1 MEDMGVAG
9 ARNKIK
15 LIDFE
20 RFERFLP
27 ARALK
32 KNKNMAKVEILA
44 PWLLSWEGG
53 YNKVK
58 GDNGGAT
65 NKGVTLATW
74 RKYGYDKNEDKVIN
88 ERDVMLI
95 TEFDAIYVVLK
106 PVYWDK
112 WKADDIRSQA
122 IANLVVDWYW
132 NSGVYGIKLPQK
144 VLGVTMDGIV
154 GPKTI
159 AAINGYGNQQEL
171 FRKLWQERKAYFER
185 LAQNPT
191 QRKFLAGWLNRLNG
205 IGWDRLVM
213 NNKKHEVVTW

>member
-1 MEDMGVAG
+1 
-9 ARNKIK
+9 
-15 LIDFE
+15 
-20 RFERFLP
+20 
-27 ARALK
+27 
-32 KNKNMAKVEILA
+32 MAKVEILA

-58 GDNGGAT
+58 GDKGGAT

-112 WKADDIRSQA
+112 WKADDIKSQA

>member
-1 MEDMGVAG
+1 MV
-9 ARNKIK
+9 RVWRCN
-15 LIDFE
+15 
-20 RFERFLP
+20 LP
-27 ARALK
+27 DRALK

-58 GDNGGAT
+58 GDKGGAT

-144 VLGVTMDGIV
+144 VLGVTMDGVV

>member
-1 MEDMGVAG
+1 MGVAG

-58 GDNGGAT
+58 GDKGGAT

-144 VLGVTMDGIV
+144 VLGVKMDGVV

-171 FRKLWQERKAYFER
+171 FRKLWLERKAYFER